1 MTLLHVTLSKA
12 RALIATDTAVY
23 VSDHGEPGADVLY
36 HADGTA
42 VSMTK
47 VYALPHVRA
56 VLTGRGTST
65 VHAFAFERVRYA
77 RDFEHAVDLLA
88 DGLPRLA
95 LAPSLAGTYKGKP
108 LQHSVYLVGWSDA
121 HGAMCRA
128 SFESATGYRPTVT
141 PAGSGWQ
148 GLYDPWVPH
157 PAWVFDPE
165 QSEAH
170 ADERRAYFEAERE
183 RDPRCL
189 TTAAAYA
196 RHAVEYA
203 RSQDPR
209 APFGGHLLVA
219 ELTRDSVQIV
229 DAGDLGLPWRRPG
242 APDLMDAR
250 GVSTSIQPGAATEVD
265 YGTTAGPV
273 TDPGDGLTHDIV
285 TLTFTPSAGGV
296 LSCFASYDADSTAGA
311 WTEGSY
317 GTRIQ
322 VVQGASTTNAPLRG
336 LKNTRITQ
344 QVELSV
350 SVAAGTSVTVK
361 LQGIAPEGFVTHWW
375 NARLQYELIKR

>member
-1 MTLLHVTLSKA
+1 VTLLHVTLSKA

-23 VSDHGEPGADVLY
+23 VCDHGEPGADVLY

-42 VSMTK
+42 VSANK
-47 VYALPHVRA
+47 LHALPNLRA
-56 VLTGRGTST
+56 VLVGRGTSS
-65 VHAFAFERVRYA
+65 VHAFAVERIRLA
-77 RDFEHAVDLLA
+77 RDFERAVELLA
-88 DGLPRLA
+88 DELPRLA

-108 LQHSVYLVGWSDA
+108 LQHSVHLVGWSDA
-121 HGAMCRA
+121 HESMCRA
-128 SFESATGYRPTVT
+128 SFESASGYRPTVT
-141 PAGSGWQ
+141 PAGGGWQ
-148 GLYDPWVPH
+148 GLYDPFVSH
-157 PAWVFDPE
+157 PAWVFDPA
-165 QSEAH
+165 QSEAR
-170 ADERRAYFEAERE
+170 ADERRAYFEAQRE

-189 TTAAAYA
+189 KTAAAYA
-196 RHAVEYA
+196 RPAVEYA

-209 APFGGHLLVA
+209 APFGGRLLVA
-219 ELTRDSVQIV
+219 ELTRDSVHIV

-273 TDPGDGLTHDIV
+273 TDSGDGFTHDIV